1 METIL
6 KPIKNEAEY
15 EIALKKLESI
25 FHAKPNTKAGDLLEV
40 LSLIIHEYEEKFHKI
55 EPLSAIEA
63 LKYEM
68 EENGISQNNLAKRFD
83 MSKSTI
89 SEILTGKKQMS
100 LRFIKYLHH
109 DLGIPANILLS

>member
-1 METIL
+1 MKTLL

-15 EIALKKLESI
+15 KIALKKLESI
-25 FHAKPNTKAGDLLEV
+25 FNAKPNTKEGDFLEV
-40 LSLIIHEYEEKFHKI
+40 LSLIIHEYEEKNHKI
-55 EPLSAIEA
+55 EPLTAIEA

-68 EENGISQNNLAKRFD
+68 EESGISQNRLAKRFE

-100 LRFIKYLHH
+100 LRFLKYLHH
-109 DLGIPANILLS
+109 DLGIPAKILLS

>member
-1 METIL
+1 MATIL

-15 EIALKKLESI
+15 DIALKKIQEI
-25 FHAKPNTKAGDLLEV
+25 FNAKPNTEEGDLLEV
-40 LSLIIHEYEEKFHKI
+40 LSLIIHEYEEKYHKI
-55 EPLSAIEA
+55 EPLTAIEA

-68 EENGISQNNLAKRFD
+68 EENGISQNNLAKRFE

-100 LRFIKYLHH
+100 LRFLKYLHH
-109 DLGIPANILLS
+109 ELGIPANILLS

>member
-1 METIL
+1 METLL
-6 KPIKNEAEY
+6 KPIKNEDDY
-15 EIALKKLESI
+15 EAALKKLESI
-25 FHAKPNTKAGDLLEV
+25 FQAKPNTKEGDFLEI
-40 LSLIIHEYEEKFHKI
+40 LSLIIHEYEVKNHKI
-55 EPLSAIEA
+55 EPLTAIEA

-68 EENGISQNNLAKRFD
+68 EESGISQNSLAKRFE

-89 SEILTGKKQMS
+89 SEILRGKKQMS